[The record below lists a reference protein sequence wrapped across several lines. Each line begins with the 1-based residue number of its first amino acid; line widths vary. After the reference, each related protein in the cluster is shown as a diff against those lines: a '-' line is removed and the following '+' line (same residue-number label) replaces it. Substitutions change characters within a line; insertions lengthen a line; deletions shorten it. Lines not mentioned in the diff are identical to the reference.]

1 MGNFKNT
8 YSKLSTAPVKKYMS
22 LTDGYKNLIVNKLN
36 KFEFIPESFTISTTP
51 IQSQVHTLYIL
62 LVSSTMYLCMWH
74 LNQHC
79 RLNKKG
85 IYCAS
90 TSR

>member
-51 IQSQVHTLYIL
+51 IQSHVLCTYVALKSTL
-62 LVSSTMYLCMWH
+62 
-74 LNQHC
+74 
-79 RLNKKG
+79 
-85 IYCAS
+85 
-90 TSR
+90 

>member
-22 LTDGYKNLIVNKLN
+22 LSDGYKNLIVNKLN

-51 IQSQVHTLYIL
+51 IVL
-62 LVSSTMYLCMWH
+62 MWH

>member
-22 LTDGYKNLIVNKLN
+22 LTDGYKNLIVNKQN

-51 IQSQVHTLYIL
+51 IQSQVHKGGFFSESVIRFSNLQKIKVQRADLTCHMTSI
-62 LVSSTMYLCMWH
+62 
-74 LNQHC
+74 
-79 RLNKKG
+79 RL
-85 IYCAS
+85 
-90 TSR
+90 R

>member
-22 LTDGYKNLIVNKLN
+22 LTDGYKNLIVNKQN

-51 IQSQVHTLYIL
+51 IQSQVHKGGFFSESVICFSDIFFEIWRSEKRIAL
-62 LVSSTMYLCMWH
+62 SEKSH
-74 LNQHC
+74 L
-79 RLNKKG
+79 
-85 IYCAS
+85 
-90 TSR
+90 